1 MLTGLVQAMS
11 LVSVTG
17 LVQAM
22 SLVSVTGL
30 VQAMSLV
37 CAERTG
43 SSYESCLC

>member
-1 MLTGLVQAMS
+1 MLTGLVQAVS

-37 CAERTG
+37 CADRTG

>member
-1 MLTGLVQAMS
+1 MLKGLVQAMS

-30 VQAMSLV
+30 VQADRAL
-37 CAERTG
+37 
-43 SSYESCLC
+43 LW